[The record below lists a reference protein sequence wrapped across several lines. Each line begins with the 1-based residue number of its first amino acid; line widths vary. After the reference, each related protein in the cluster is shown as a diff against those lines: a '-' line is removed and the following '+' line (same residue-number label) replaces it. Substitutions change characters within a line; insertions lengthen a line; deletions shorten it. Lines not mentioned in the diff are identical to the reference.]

1 MPSIT
6 QEVFDCEKP
15 VAFVTGSQSPRVG
28 QTIARFLV
36 ESGFEVVT
44 HGRTA
49 RSASQGEPLCMHGDL
64 ADESCAQEW
73 CEQIVNRFGRIDL
86 VVNSAA
92 IWEPKS
98 LEETQAE
105 DYLEFF
111 RVNSLASALICQQ
124 FGLQMARQASGG
136 CLLNIGDWATKR
148 PYKDFPAYFVS
159 KGSIKTLTRTMAVEL
174 ASRNPRVRVNA
185 ILPGPVLLADEIS
198 PERESQIVAESLLKR
213 AGTADDVARAVY
225 FLATSPFITGVCLPV
240 DGGRSIFAGA
250 NQDAIAH
257 PRFGE

>member
-1 MPSIT
+1 
-6 QEVFDCEKP
+6 
-15 VAFVTGSQSPRVG
+15 
-28 QTIARFLV
+28 
-36 ESGFEVVT
+36 
-44 HGRTA
+44 
-49 RSASQGEPLCMHGDL
+49 MHGDL

-174 ASRNPRVRVNA
+174 AS
-185 ILPGPVLLADEIS
+185 L
-198 PERESQIVAESLLKR
+198 
-213 AGTADDVARAVY
+213 DVA
-225 FLATSPFITGVCLPV
+225 SSEP
-240 DGGRSIFAGA
+240 
-250 NQDAIAH
+250 
-257 PRFGE
+257 

>member
-1 MPSIT
+1 MRFGRS
-6 QEVFDCEKP
+6 

-28 QTIARFLV
+28 QAIACFLRAND
-36 ESGFEVVT
+36 FEVVT

-49 RSASQGEPLCMHGDL
+49 QPASEGEPLYLHGDL
-64 ADESCAQEW
+64 ADESCAERW

-111 RVNSLASALICQQ
+111 RVNSLASTLICQQ
-124 FGLQMARQASGG
+124 FGLQMVKQTSGG

-148 PYKDFPAYFVS
+148 PYKDFAAYFVS
-159 KGSIKTLTRTMAVEL
+159 KGAIETLTRTMAVEL

-213 AGTADDVARAVY
+213 AGTADDVARAVH
-225 FLATSPFITGVCLPV
+225 FLATSPFITGACLPV

-250 NQDAIAH
+250 NRDAIAH
-257 PRFGE
+257 PRVGE